1 MEVVGLDAVAG
12 LKNGTGGRPTGP
24 KPFITTDTIPCRS
37 SGNIKGLEAERDVVA
52 GGSPLDSFLVSLST
66 PTLNPRWGGQFSNP
80 PAENLFY
87 KDMKILLININ
98 YFH

>member
-12 LKNGTGGRPTGP
+12 LKNGTGSRPTGS

-37 SGNIKGLEAERDVVA
+37 CGNIKGLEAERDVVA

-66 PTLNPRWGGQFSNP
+66 PTLNPRWEVNFPVP
-80 PAENLFY
+80 PLKICF
-87 KDMKILLININ
+87 MKI
-98 YFH
+98 